1 MRLRWCCVEL
11 HHGNFS
17 ETLSLLLLAVTKLRR
32 NNPAS
37 SALQIASTEAKEY
50 IREYKKKNSLK
61 PMNVTH
67 AGR

>member
-1 MRLRWCCVEL
+1 MVLCRIVPWEFFQRRFRFFCWLL
-11 HHGNFS
+11 QNYA
-17 ETLSLLLLAVTKLRR
+17 ETIQRQARFK
-32 NNPAS
+32 
-37 SALQIASTEAKEY
+37 IANTEAKEY